1 MKMSRLG
8 LGFDTGGTYTDAV
21 IMDLDTGEIFERAK
35 SLTTRN
41 DLSIG
46 IKGAIA
52 EFDKSLLS
60 EVVTVC
66 LSSTLAT
73 NSIFPPRLIILL

>member
-1 MKMSRLG
+1 MSNIG

-21 IMDLDTGEIFERAK
+21 IMDLDTSEILARSK

-46 IKGAIA
+46 ISGAIS
-52 EFDKSLLS
+52 K
-60 EVVTVC
+60 
-66 LSSTLAT
+66 
-73 NSIFPPRLIILL
+73 